1 MSGQFLT
8 PIPAAFLKDAGTAE
22 WARQLT
28 LYLDDLSRPEGVLS
42 ASEDTAV
49 IVGVQAVTLTSVQA
63 DLDAV
68 EAQLATLRNSLP
80 VYSLAGD
87 VTDRSLNANAAS
99 SGTGID
105 VADAGPANVALLSDH
120 DALVSAVQGIADVLA
135 TVIRDLR
142 NKQILG
148 T

>member
-1 MSGQFLT
+1 MAGQFLV

-28 LYLDDLSRPEGVLS
+28 LYLDDLSRPDGALDTS
-42 ASEDTAV
+42 ATTTATV
-49 IVGVQAVTLTSVQA
+49 STQATTLVTLQA
-63 DLDAV
+63 EMDAV
-68 EAQLATLRNSLP
+68 EAQLAALRNSLP
-80 VYSLAGD
+80 AYTLTND
-87 VTDRSLNANAAS
+87 VTSHSLNANAAA
-99 SGTGID
+99 GAITVTYVQAEIENIR
-105 VADAGPANVALLSDH
+105 DAVLGL
-120 DALVSAVQGIADVLA
+120 ADVVA